1 MCQKASYVERGT
13 SHLSRVPAQTT
24 FSWCGRWQ
32 LSLTTHQP
40 NGSQMQNPDFNRLNG
55 SLHWSLSQVKKY
67 WTSLLLDKAGT
78 LLTPVHRWVTTICHM
93 SLIIDLKL
101 LYSLL
106 ISCSISWKW
115 SLEYRNKIKLSKVSL
130 LREAPFPRNWKKNKI
145 NNCTKFLHAILTLNK
160 E

>member
-1 MCQKASYVERGT
+1 MFLLRQHSADVEDD
-13 SHLSRVPAQTT
+13 
-24 FSWCGRWQ
+24 
-32 LSLTTHQP
+32 SLAWLP
-40 NGSQMQNPDFNRLNG
+40 ISQMAPKCRTQISTG
-55 SLHWSLSQVKKY
+55 
-67 WTSLLLDKAGT
+67 WTGAYTEVCLRSRNTGLVCCLTKQAT
-78 LLTPVHRWVTTICHM
+78 LLTPMHRWVTTICHM